1 MQQPI
6 QIQIDV
12 EEDEADTIVQVVLNH
27 RGHDFS
33 ATGSARRNPA
43 DRPLAVIGEELAAAR
58 ALDHLSRLLMESAQ
72 AKIAR
77 FAARPPTQPTAP
89 GRGNNHS
96 R

>member
-6 QIQIDV
+6 RIRVDID
-12 EEDEADTIVQVVLNH
+12 EDDADTAVHVVLNH

-43 DRPLAVIGEELAAAR
+43 DRPLAVIGEELAVAR

-72 AKIAR
+72 AKIER
-77 FAARPPTQPTAP
+77 FAARPRPRLTAP

>member
-6 QIQIDV
+6 QIQVDTD
-12 EEDEADTIVQVVLNH
+12 EDGADTLVHVVLNH

-58 ALDHLSRLLMESAQ
+58 ALDSLSRLLMESAQ
-72 AKIAR
+72 AKIER
-77 FAARPPTQPTAP
+77 FAARRPARSSAP
-89 GRGNNHS
+89 GGTNNHS